1 MNPVNNELQMDVN
14 RKEEQDREQMTT
26 MMIPAES
33 VYICA
38 IDAAS

>member
-1 MNPVNNELQMDVN
+1 MNPVNNEHRMDVN
-14 RKEEQDREQMTT
+14 RKEEQDKEQMTIT
-26 MMIPAES
+26 MIPAEN